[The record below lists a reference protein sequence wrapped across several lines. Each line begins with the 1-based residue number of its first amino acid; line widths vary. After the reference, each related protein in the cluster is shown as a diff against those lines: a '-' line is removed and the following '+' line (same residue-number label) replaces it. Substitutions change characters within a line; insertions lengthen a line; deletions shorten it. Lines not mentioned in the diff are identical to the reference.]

1 MRQQAVSRPN
11 HYHIPGYP
19 AGRGQVAVLETPDE
33 LIAPA
38 IVWENPRHVK
48 LIRQQKETREE
59 TFGTVCSTTEEAN
72 LISPA

>member
-1 MRQQAVSRPN
+1 M
-11 HYHIPGYP
+11 
-19 AGRGQVAVLETPDE
+19 LETPDE